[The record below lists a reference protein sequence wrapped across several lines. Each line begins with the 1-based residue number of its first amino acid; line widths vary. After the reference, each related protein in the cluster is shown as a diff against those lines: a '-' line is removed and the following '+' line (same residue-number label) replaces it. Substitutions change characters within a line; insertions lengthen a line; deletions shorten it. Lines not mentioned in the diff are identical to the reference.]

1 MKSKLWVVFRYEL
14 LSVIRRKSFLITLF
28 LFPLISGIIFFV
40 AGQMNKNGNV
50 ENNPIVEMVAPQAE
64 VLPAGVVDQSGIIT
78 TIPEWVA
85 DQLVRFS
92 DKDAANSALEAGEIS
107 GFYLVPK
114 DYLENGT
121 ITSYLLDYNIMDGLE
136 NSWVIES
143 TLRTNLLSYAG
154 IPADQFENPLASAEI
169 VIETVGGSKPETEQR
184 DPDDG
189 LTFMVPYII
198 SMLFYAI
205 IITTS
210 SMLMNSITTEKE
222 NRVMEILLTSIDP
235 ETMLFAKI
243 LSRGVVGLL
252 QFALWGGT
260 GWILLRL
267 SGQTFQLAND
277 FQLPIT
283 FLIWGVVFV
292 LLGYFLYAV
301 LMAGVGAMAPN
312 MRESSQ
318 MTMFFVMPMIV
329 PLMFISVIA
338 QSPNKV
344 FPVFLSYFPLTS
356 PLAMMMRYSI
366 VKLPFWEPLLSALLL
381 AISAYIAMRMIA
393 GLFRA
398 DTLLSGES
406 LNPKRYFSAL
416 FQRNR

>member
-1 MKSKLWVVFRYEL
+1 MNKLWVVFRQEL
-14 LSVIRRKSFLITLF
+14 LSVVKRKSFLITLF
-28 LFPLISGIIFFV
+28 LFPLLSVIIFV
-40 AGQMNKNGNV
+40 IAGQINGR
-50 ENNPIVEMVAPQAE
+50 EDSTANPIVELVAPQEEAI
-64 VLPAGVVDQSGIIT
+64 PDGFVDFTGIVT
-78 TIPEWVA
+78 EIPDWVG
-85 DQLVRFS
+85 DQLVVFS
-92 DKDAANSALEAGEIS
+92 SIDEANSAIQSREIS
-107 GFYLVPK
+107 SYYVIPE
-114 DYLENGT
+114 DYLESGT
-121 ITSYLLDYNIMDGLE
+121 IISYQQDYNILDGLG
-136 NSWVIES
+136 NSWVIET
-143 TLRTNLLSYAG
+143 TLQTNLMKYAG
-154 IPADQFENPLASAEI
+154 VNVEAYDNPLGDVEI
-169 VIETVGGSKPETEQR
+169 VVQEIEPARAEPEQR
-184 DPDDG
+184 DSDDG

-205 IITTS
+205 IISTS

-235 ETMLFAKI
+235 ETMLLAKI

-260 GWILLRL
+260 GWVLLQF
-267 SGQTFQLAND
+267 SGQTFQLANE
-277 FQLPIT
+277 FQLPVS
-283 FLIWGVVFV
+283 FLVWGVVFV

-301 LMAGVGAMAPN
+301 LMAGAGAMAPN

-318 MTMFFVMPMIV
+318 MTIFFVMPMMI
-329 PLMFISVIA
+329 PLMFNSVIA
-338 QSPNKV
+338 QSPSKF

-356 PLAMMMRYSI
+356 PMAMMMRYSL
-366 VKLPFWEPLLSALLL
+366 VKLPIWEPLLAAGLL
-381 AISAYIAMRMIA
+381 AGSAYICMRLIA

>member
-1 MKSKLWVVFRYEL
+1 MNKIWVVFKQEL

-28 LFPLISGIIFFV
+28 LLPLVSVIIFIV
-40 AGQMNKNGNV
+40 AGQINGSGNSAA
-50 ENNPIVEMVAPQAE
+50 NPIVEIVAPQE
-64 VLPAGVVDQSGIIT
+64 ETVPDGFVDLTGLVT
-78 TIPEWVA
+78 EIPDSV
-85 DQLVRFS
+85 DGQLVKFS
-92 DKDAANSALEAGEIS
+92 DIDAANLAISTGEIS
-107 GFYLVPK
+107 SYYLIPE
-114 DYLENGT
+114 DYLQSGT
-121 ITSYLLDYNIMDGLE
+121 IISYQQDYNILDGLE
-136 NSWVIES
+136 NSWVIKT
-143 TLRTNLLSYAG
+143 TLQSNLLKVAG
-154 IPADQFENPLASAEI
+154 INMETYNNPLGDVEI
-169 VIETVGGSKPETEQR
+169 VVHEIETGKEAPEQR
-184 DPDDG
+184 DSEDG

-260 GWILLRL
+260 GWVLLHF
-267 SGQTFQLAND
+267 SGQTFQLANE
-277 FQLPIT
+277 FQLPVS
-283 FLIWGVVFV
+283 FLVWGVVFL

-318 MTMFFVMPMIV
+318 MTMFFVMPMIL

-338 QSPNKV
+338 QTPNKF

-356 PLAMMMRYSI
+356 PLAMMMRYSL
-366 VKLPFWEPLLSALLL
+366 VKLPIWEPLLAAGIL
-381 AISAYIAMRMIA
+381 AVSAYVCMRLIA

-416 FQRNR
+416 FTRNR